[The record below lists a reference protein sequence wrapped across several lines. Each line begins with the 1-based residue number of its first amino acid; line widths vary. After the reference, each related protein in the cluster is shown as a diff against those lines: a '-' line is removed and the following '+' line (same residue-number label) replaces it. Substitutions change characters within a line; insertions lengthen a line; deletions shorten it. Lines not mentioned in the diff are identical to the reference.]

1 MHTKLRAAT
10 ICTIVLLGVGFT
22 TQAPADN
29 LTQAV
34 QKDLVI
40 LGYDPGN
47 IDGESTTA
55 TTIAIAKFEADHD
68 MEMTGEVT
76 PQLAGQLSAMVAE
89 KNGTATAMATKGA
102 AESSLAQDPAALEAA
117 QQACLQEKIE
127 EARQKEKK
135 RRGFGSLMSA
145 VGRTAGQL
153 GNESVSRTADGAV
166 AANQTAADLS
176 SAANDLGVTDDEIAA
191 CENPT

>member
-1 MHTKLRAAT
+1 MQTKLSAAM
-10 ICTIVLLGVGFT
+10 IYGIVLLAIGLPA
-22 TQAPADN
+22 QSLADN

-47 IDGESTTA
+47 IDGETSTK

-76 PQLAGQLSAMVAE
+76 ADLAGKLSAMVAE
-89 KNGTATAMATKGA
+89 KNGTATSMATGA
-102 AESSLAQDPAALEAA
+102 ATESSLARDPAALEAA
-117 QQACLQEKIE
+117 QKACLEEKIE
-127 EARQKEKK
+127 EARQKKK
-135 RRGFGSLMSA
+135 KSRGFGSLLSA

-153 GNESVSRTADGAV
+153 GNESVARTAEGAV

-176 SAANDLGVTDDEIAA
+176 SAAKDLGITDDEIAA
-191 CENPT
+191 CENPM

>member
-1 MHTKLRAAT
+1 MQTKLHAAM
-10 ICTIVLLGVGFT
+10 ICAVVLLGIGFS
-22 TQAPADN
+22 TQASADN

-47 IDGESTTA
+47 IDGEPSTA
-55 TTIAIAKFEADHD
+55 TTIAIAKFETDHD

-76 PQLAGQLSAMVAE
+76 PQLAGKLSAMVAE
-89 KNGTATAMATKGA
+89 RNGVAVAGTA
-102 AESSLAQDPAALEAA
+102 ESTPAPNPAALEAA
-117 QQACLQEKIE
+117 KQACLEEKIA
-127 EARQKEKK
+127 EARKKEKK
-135 RRGFGSLMSA
+135 SRGFSRLLSA

-153 GNESVSRTADGAV
+153 GNESIAQTADGAV

-176 SAANDLGVTDDEIAA
+176 SAARDLGITDDEIAA
-191 CENPT
+191 CENPM